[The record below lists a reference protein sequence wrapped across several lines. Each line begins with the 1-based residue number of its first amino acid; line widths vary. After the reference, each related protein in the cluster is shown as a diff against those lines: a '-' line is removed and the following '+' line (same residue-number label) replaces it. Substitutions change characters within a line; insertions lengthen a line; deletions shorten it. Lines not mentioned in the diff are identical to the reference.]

1 MYTSIRKIA
10 LASSI
15 LLLAAGT
22 LLAQDWRGRGRAY
35 GQVVDEQGEP
45 VATAK
50 VTLHV
55 PGQPG
60 NGPEP
65 AVTGKDGRWAFGGV
79 QGGDWTVVVE
89 KEGFMVSEGT
99 FSVNEFQPGRALV
112 VEMKRSAYSSIDKGQ
127 ALLEEGK
134 FDEARAAF
142 EEALPSLDEQYRPQL
157 EALIADT
164 YFQQK
169 DYAEARARYEAVV
182 PKLQPE
188 DQVKVLLR
196 LGDAYLQERQ
206 YAEARRT
213 FEQALP
219 QVGPEGQ
226 IQLYLAIART
236 HDQEGDRAQAIAA
249 VEKALEVAPDDAQAL
264 QLIAD
269 LLSRE
274 GRDEEAQAY
283 LERLPEG
290 TKLPP
295 DMLLNLGIRLYNEQ
309 KYDEA
314 LENFNRVVEQNPSL
328 PEAYYYR
335 GLVYL
340 GREANDQA
348 RADFEKL
355 IELAPDSQQAVEARE
370 FLAYIEPG
378 AGTR

>member
-1 MYTSIRKIA
+1 MNASIRKIA
-10 LASSI
+10 LALS
-15 LLLAAGT
+15 LVLLAGST
-22 LLAQDWRGRGRAY
+22 LFAQDWRGRGRAY
-35 GQVVDEQGEP
+35 GQVIDEQGNPIEG
-45 VATAK
+45 AK

-55 PGQPG
+55 PGQPE

-65 AVTGKDGRWAFGGV
+65 VVTEKDGRWAFAGV

-99 FSVNEFQPGRALV
+99 FTVNEFQAGKALQI
-112 VEMKRSAYSSIDKGQ
+112 EMKKSAYSSIDKGQ
-127 ALLEEGK
+127 ELLDQGK

-142 EEALPSLDEQYRPQL
+142 EEALPTLEEQYRPQL

-164 YFQQK
+164 YFQQGNF
-169 DYAEARARYEAVV
+169 AEARARYEEVV
-182 PKLQPE
+182 PKLKPE

-196 LGDAYLQERQ
+196 LGDSYLQEKQFAKARQ
-206 YAEARRT
+206 S

-219 QVGPEGQ
+219 QVAPEGQ
-226 IQLYLAIART
+226 VQLHLAIART
-236 HDQEGDRAQAIAA
+236 HDQEGDRAQAITA
-249 VEKALEVAPDDAQAL
+249 VEQALQVAPQDAQAL

-283 LERLPEG
+283 LEKLPEG

-295 DMLLNLGIRLYNEQ
+295 DMLLNVGIRLYNEQ
-309 KYDEA
+309 KYDQA
-314 LENFNRVVEQNPSL
+314 LENFNRVVAQNPDL

-340 GREANDQA
+340 SREANDQA

-355 IELAPDSQQAVEARE
+355 IELAPDSQQAAEARE
-370 FLAYIEPG
+370 FLTYLEPG
-378 AGTR
+378 SR